1 MTKNSL
7 LNIGIG
13 ICKFFRIFSIIAF
26 VILAILLVHYQ
37 INPSSYDDVELNTKM
52 NNNNVI
58 SIEWSHSTVIKVNDE
73 VSDNSNP
80 FVLSKLKSSSLYFF
94 FLKVSLVI
102 LFLFL
107 SLKEFQKIIE
117 SVKEIKTFQERNVLS
132 FRRIGKYMLI
142 IFVLMSYSSFTFQQG
157 KLSGLHISFELLIL
171 SLLSYIM
178 AEVFKE
184 GNNLSEENKLTV

>member
-1 MTKNSL
+1 M
-7 LNIGIG
+7 
-13 ICKFFRIFSIIAF
+13 
-26 VILAILLVHYQ
+26 HYQ
-37 INPSSYDDVELNTKM
+37 INPQSYDDVELNTKM
-52 NNNNVI
+52 SNKNAI
-58 SIEWSHSTVIKVNDE
+58 SFKWSRSIAIKVNDE

-80 FVLSKLKSSSLYFF
+80 FVLSKLKLGSLYFN

-117 SVKEIKTFQERNVLS
+117 SVKELKTFQERNVLS
-132 FRRIGKYMLI
+132 FRRIGKYVLI
-142 IFVLMSYSSFTFQQG
+142 IFVLISFSSFTFQQG
-157 KLSGLHISFELLIL
+157 KFSGFHISFELLIL